1 MITMDI
7 QEFEKWG
14 KYIVEWIIQYYR
26 NIEEYPVKPNVSPKE
41 ILARLPENPPL
52 RGEDFQGIFNDFNE
66 MIMPGVTHWQHPRFF
81 AYFPANTSFPSI
93 LGEFLTSAIASQCM
107 SWLTSPAAT
116 ELEERVMDW
125 LRQMIGISDEFVGV
139 IQDTASTSTLVS
151 LLTAREK
158 YSKYSI
164 NESGFENVKFTVYCS
179 YEAHSS
185 IEKAVKIAGIGRKNL
200 KKIPVGDNYAM
211 RVDLLEKQI
220 EFDIQSGLQ
229 PLCVV
234 GALGTTGSTA
244 IDPLGEI
251 GEVAKRYGL
260 WYHIDG
266 AMVGSALMLPEFVK
280 LREWINSADTFVF
293 NPHKWLF
300 TNFDCSAYFVKDKEA
315 LIKTFEITP
324 EYLKT
329 DIDKQVNNYRDW
341 GIQLG
346 RRFRALKLWF
356 VIRAFGVE
364 GLKEKLSSHIE
375 WAKLLEKEMRADGR
389 FEILAPVNF
398 NTICFRC
405 KFRGKTDEEL
415 EILNKKL
422 LDAINDSGIAF
433 FSHTKL
439 NGKFAIRFSIGQTN
453 TKWQHIYQT
462 WQFIQSKTSEIIEN
476 AEKEKI

>member
-1 MITMDI
+1 MDI

-14 KYIVEWIIQYYR
+14 KYVVEWITQYYR
-26 NIEEYPVKPNVSPKE
+26 NIETYPVRPNVSPKE
-41 ILARLPENPPL
+41 ILRKLPEEPPL
-52 RGEDFQGIFNDFNE
+52 FGEDFQKILNDFKD
-66 MIMPGVTHWQHPRFF
+66 IIVPGITHWQHPRFF

-93 LGEFLTSAIASQCM
+93 LGEFLTSAIAPQCM
-107 SWLTSPAAT
+107 VWLTSPAAT

-151 LLTAREK
+151 ILTAREK
-158 YSKYSI
+158 HSDYSI
-164 NESGFENVKFTVYCS
+164 NESGFDNVKFTVYCS
-179 YEAHSS
+179 REAHSS

-200 KKIPVGDNYAM
+200 RKIPVDDNYAM

-220 EFDIQSGLQ
+220 EFDIQNGLV

-244 IDPLGEI
+244 VDPLGEI
-251 GEVAKRYGL
+251 GVVAKQYGL

-266 AMVGSALMLPEFVK
+266 AMVGSALILPEFTQF
-280 LREWINSADTFVF
+280 REWVNSADTFVF

-315 LIKTFEITP
+315 LLKTFEITP

-329 DIDKQVNNYRDW
+329 DADEQVNNYRDW

-356 VIRAFGVE
+356 VIRTFGVE
-364 GLKEKLSSHIE
+364 GLKTRLSSHIK
-375 WAKLLEKEMRADGR
+375 WAKLLEEKIREDNR

-398 NTICFRC
+398 NTVCFRC
-405 KFRGKTDEEL
+405 KFEGKTDEQVEF
-415 EILNKKL
+415 LNKKL
-422 LDAINDSGIAF
+422 LDAINASGIAF

-439 NGKFAIRFSIGQTN
+439 NGKFTIRFSIGQTN
-453 TKWQHIYQT
+453 TNWQHIYQT

-476 AEKEKI
+476 VEKEEI